1 MNNSLLQEV
10 LCRTIVEVSNDA
22 VIFSDKNGIIC
33 LWNGGAERMFGY
45 SDQEALGQPLDLIIP
60 ENLRQRHWD
69 GYFRVMESGASH
81 YSIDLLSAP
90 ALQKGGTRISTE
102 FSMALIKDASGMM
115 LGVASIIRDVTARWQ
130 RDKELKERIKELEAR
145 LPDTGA
151 T

>member
-1 MNNSLLQEV
+1 
-10 LCRTIVEVSNDA
+10 
-22 VIFSDKNGIIC
+22 
-33 LWNGGAERMFGY
+33 
-45 SDQEALGQPLDLIIP
+45 
-60 ENLRQRHWD
+60 
-69 GYFRVMESGASH
+69 MESGASH

-130 RDKELKERIKELEAR
+130 REKELKERIKELEAR